1 MNFAI
6 YYLSLSDRF
15 YRMLRHH
22 LARLQQC
29 RCAADHVDFAS
40 TTKNEHGFRSII
52 PAVQNIQAVYCP
64 KSNPQKF

>member
-1 MNFAI
+1 
-6 YYLSLSDRF
+6 
-15 YRMLRHH
+15 MLRHH